1 MWEVLKNHEI
11 KSSSPLHCL
20 IMQHQMTTYKQGLYQ
35 YGVFILSITGM
46 IVNLG
51 AIVHLVKQE
60 WVQLWFPLSATVP
73 TPLSSERRRH
83 AYWPHGSVRL
93 L

>member
-1 MWEVLKNHEI
+1 MYRCELNAESLQ
-11 KSSSPLHCL
+11 KSPIESFLPNCRPKT
-20 IMQHQMTTYKQGLYQ
+20 QMATYKQDLYK

-60 WVQLWFPLSATVP
+60 WVELWFPLSSTVP
-73 TPLSSERRRH
+73 FLPS
-83 AYWPHGSVRL
+83 
-93 L
+93 